1 MVLIPGF
8 ARPITGFGG
17 WPAPPVPLNVVSP
30 RRNHPRRRSA
40 ENAPGELVDER
51 VRKGIEGVQQ
61 WRDGEWMVRSI
72 FGGAAT
78 KTYRCP
84 GCVQEIRPGVA
95 HVVAWPIDGSGDGS
109 DRRHWHTGCWRARD
123 RRGPG
128 VERSRNAP
136 RYG

>member
-1 MVLIPGF
+1 
-8 ARPITGFGG
+8 
-17 WPAPPVPLNVVSP
+17 VSP
-30 RRNHPRRRSA
+30 RRNRPRR
-40 ENAPGELVDER
+40 DESKPLADES
-51 VRKGIEGVQQ
+51 VRKGVQGIQQ
-61 WRDGEWMVRSI
+61 WQDGEFQVRSI
-72 FGGAAT
+72 FGGASE

-84 GCVQEIRPGVA
+84 GCMQEIRPGVA
-95 HVVAWPIDGSGDGS
+95 HVVAWPIDGRGDET

>member
-1 MVLIPGF
+1 LI
-8 ARPITGFGG
+8 I
-17 WPAPPVPLNVVSP
+17 VSP
-30 RRNHPRRRSA
+30 RRNRPRRGGDSSRP
-40 ENAPGELVDER
+40 ERPELTDER

-61 WRDGEWMVRSI
+61 WQDGEWTVRSI
-72 FGGAAT
+72 FGGGAT
-78 KTYRCP
+78 KAYRCP
-84 GCVQEIRPGVA
+84 GCMQEIRPGVA
-95 HVVAWPIDGSGDGS
+95 HVVAWPIDGRGDES